1 MNLPLH
7 NHEKTLAMLQHDE
20 HSNATDRNLRKHSVW
35 QKAEGEGRKQWEEAS
50 KNYIPWKMDLSW
62 QGVGPSS
69 ARGQARNAFFILISA
84 E

>member
-50 KNYIPWKMDLSW
+50 KNYFKIATKSHHLPHHTAPHSTIPSLMHYSH
-62 QGVGPSS
+62 
-69 ARGQARNAFFILISA
+69 AF
-84 E
+84 